1 MNDTRSAR
9 RRLAAMILAVVVVT
23 GVFLVKLVDIQ
34 IVNASELNEQSLN
47 KRALSVTTYGIRG
60 SILDS
65 NGVVLASSVERY
77 NITAS
82 PRLVAP
88 FKRSVD
94 GVKVEVSVVEAIN
107 EIAAVTGDDPAKILA
122 GVTADPTSDFAYVSK
137 SVKLDI
143 FMAVRDLRIP
153 WVWDELQPSRT
164 YPNGSVAGNLVGFIG
179 TDGPQAGLEKTES
192 ECLAATDGTSIFER
206 GADGVRIPGSTITTK
221 EATNGGTLK
230 LTIDSDFQWY
240 VQQVVAERAEEL
252 GADWATAVV
261 VRVSDGHIKAVVD
274 YPSVDPNNVDGVPNT
289 ALGSLAFSTPYE
301 PGSTMKAL
309 TVASLLDAGKITPTT
324 QIVAP
329 GRLTL
334 SANDW
339 IKDAWSH
346 GDIRYTAAGALTFS
360 SNTGISL
367 LAQKLS
373 AKERHQY
380 MINFGLNA
388 DTAVDFYGESSG
400 NLRDYKQ
407 WDSITDYTVAFGQG
421 LTTTSAQVA
430 GIYQTL
436 GNGGVRVP
444 LTLIEGCEWPD
455 GTVTQTPSTEG
466 TRVVSE
472 AAAQQTVQ
480 ILENVV
486 TQGSF
491 SSSLVMPGYRV
502 AAKTGTAEVAE
513 GGIYT
518 SDRVIS
524 VAGLVPADKPEYA
537 VVVTFGKP
545 DTMKTSGAA
554 APTFNKIMT
563 QLVKTFR
570 VTPSRTTAP
579 TIPMYW

>member
-1 MNDTRSAR
+1 MS
-9 RRLAAMILAVVVVT
+9 IVAVIAIT
-23 GVFLVKLVDIQ
+23 GLFCVKLIDIQ
-34 IVNASELNEQSLN
+34 VVNASDLNEQSLN
-47 KRALSVTTYGIRG
+47 KRALSVKTYGIRG

-82 PRLVAP
+82 PKLVKP
-88 FKRSVD
+88 FKRTVD
-94 GVKVEVSVVEAIN
+94 GVKVEIPVAQAVS
-107 EIAAVTGDDPAKILA
+107 EIAAVTGDDPVAILA
-122 GVTADPTSDFAYVSK
+122 AVTANPTSDFAYVSK
-137 SVKLDI
+137 SVRLDV

-179 TDGPQAGLEKTES
+179 TDGPQAGLERTES
-192 ECLAATDGTSIFER
+192 TSCLAATDGASVFER

-230 LTIDSDFQWY
+230 LSIDSDFQWY
-240 VQQVVAERAEEL
+240 VQQVVAERAQEL

-261 VRVSDGHIKAVVD
+261 VRVADGHLKAVVD
-274 YPSVDPNNVDGVPNT
+274 YPAVDPNNVDGVANT

-309 TVASLLDAGKITPTT
+309 TIASLLDAGSITPAT
-324 QIVAP
+324 QVVAP

-334 SANDW
+334 SSNDY

-367 LAQKLS
+367 LAQNLS
-373 AKERHQY
+373 AQKRHQY
-380 MINFGLNA
+380 MLDFGLNE
-388 DTAVDFYGESSG
+388 DTAVKFFGESSG
-400 NLRDYKQ
+400 VVRDYTK
-407 WDSITDYTVAFGQG
+407 WDSVTDYTVGFGQG
-421 LTTTSAQVA
+421 LQTTSAQIA

-436 GNGGVRVP
+436 GNDGVRMP
-444 LTLIEGCEWPD
+444 LTLVEGCEWPD
-455 GTVTQTPSTEG
+455 GSMTEVPTNEG

-472 AAAQQTVQ
+472 AAAQQTVA

-491 SSSLVMPGYRV
+491 SAALTMPGYRV
-502 AAKTGTAEVAE
+502 AAKTGTAEIAE
-513 GGIYT
+513 GGRYT
-518 SDRVIS
+518 DERVIS
-524 VAGLVPADKPEYA
+524 VAGLIPADNPEYA

-554 APTFNKIMT
+554 APTFKKIMT

-570 VTPSRTTAP
+570 ITPSGTTAP
-579 TIPMYW
+579 SIPLYW

>member
-1 MNDTRSAR
+1 VDNVRRTR
-9 RRLAAMILAVVVVT
+9 RRLGATILAVVAVT
-23 GVFLVKLVDIQ
+23 GLFVGKLVDIQ
-34 IVNASELNEQSLN
+34 VVNAAEYNEESLN
-47 KRALSVTTYGIRG
+47 KRALSVTTYGVRG
-60 SILDS
+60 SILDT

-82 PRLVAP
+82 PRLVKP
-88 FKRSVD
+88 FKRKID
-94 GVKVEVSVVEAIN
+94 GVKVEISVNEAIA
-107 EIAAVTGDDPAKILA
+107 EISAITGDDPATILA
-122 GVTADPTSDFAYVSK
+122 SVTANPKSDFAYVSK
-137 SVKLDI
+137 ATKLDV
-143 FMAVRDLRIP
+143 FLAVRELRIP

-164 YPNGSVAGNLVGFIG
+164 YPNGSVAGNVVGFIG
-179 TDGPQAGLEKTES
+179 TDGPQAGLERTES
-192 ECLAATDGTSIFER
+192 ECLAATDGTSVFER

-240 VQQVVAERAEEL
+240 VQQVVAERAKEL

-274 YPSVDPNNVDGVPNT
+274 YPTVDPNNVDGAART

-309 TVASLLDAGKITPTT
+309 TIASLLDGGKITPAT
-324 QIVAP
+324 QVVAP
-329 GRLTL
+329 GRLDL
-334 SANDW
+334 SSNDY

-367 LAQKLS
+367 LAQKMS
-373 AKERHQY
+373 AKDRHKY
-380 MINFGLNA
+380 MLDFGLNEE
-388 DTAVDFYGESSG
+388 TAVNFFGESSG
-400 NLRDYKQ
+400 VLRDYTK
-407 WDSITDYTVAFGQG
+407 WDSVTDYTVGFGQG
-421 LTTTSAQVA
+421 LQTTSAQVA

-436 GNGGVRVP
+436 GNDGVRVP
-444 LTLIEGCEWPD
+444 LTLVEGCEWED
-455 GTVTQTPSTEG
+455 GTITHVPSAEG

-472 AAAQQTVQ
+472 KAAKQTVE

-491 SSSLVMPGYRV
+491 SAALTMPGYRV
-502 AAKTGTAEVAE
+502 AAKTGTAEIAE
-513 GGIYT
+513 GGRYT
-518 SDRVIS
+518 DERVIS
-524 VAGLVPADKPEYA
+524 VAGLVPAEDPEYA

-554 APTFNKIMT
+554 APTFKKIMT

-570 VTPSRTTAP
+570 VTPSGTKAP
-579 TIPMYW
+579 TIPLYW